1 MSEITLKDI
10 AERAN
15 VSAATVDR
23 VIHGRG
29 NSRPETIERIRRAI
43 DELGYRP
50 NRAAAQLVRGRAWR
64 IGVMMPATPISFLDG
79 LAEAIPDLNARL
91 DGQGVDVVLRRTDNN
106 GDALRFASELED
118 FASGLD
124 ACAVLAPAD
133 PSMVEVVRR
142 LTSAGTPVATLVSDI
157 PTAPRTLFA
166 GPNNEDMGSVA
177 AQLSLPALRLAGGMA
192 VVIKPQ
198 AVQDDHEARFVGFC
212 RALRGNS
219 VSQERIHVVTYPET
233 NDANQ
238 LIETVVAACRD
249 IDTRA
254 FYLTGGR
261 TEKLLRGVEA
271 IDAKGAVRIGTDL
284 TPISRRLL
292 VERRLDFTVAAD
304 AIGEL
309 NDAVEGLLRKL
320 NEPLWE
326 PRIDKRPIQVF
337 TRFNLPGL

>member
-29 NSRPETIERIRRAI
+29 NSRPETIERIRKAI

-50 NRAAAQLVRGRAWR
+50 NRAAAQLVRGRAWK
-64 IGVMMPATPISFLDG
+64 IGVMLPSTPVGFLDG
-79 LAEAIPDLNARL
+79 LADAILGLDARL
-91 DGQGVDVVLRRTDNN
+91 DGQGVEVVLERADS
-106 GDALRFASELED
+106 GDALAYAAAFERFAG
-118 FASGLD
+118 GLD
-124 ACAVLAPAD
+124 ACAVLAPTD
-133 PSMVEVVRR
+133 PSLVETVRR
-142 LTSAGTPVATLVSDI
+142 LTSGGVPVATLVSDI

-166 GPNNEDMGSVA
+166 GPNNDDMGGVA
-177 AQLSLPALRLAGGMA
+177 AQLSLPALRLADGVA
-192 VVIKPQ
+192 VVIKPM
-198 AVQDDHEARFVGFC
+198 AIQDDHEARFLGFC
-212 RALRGNS
+212 RALMGS
-219 VSQERIHVVTYPET
+219 GIAQDRIHVVAFPET
-233 NDANQ
+233 NDAD
-238 LIETVVAACRD
+238 LLAEVVVASCKGVDA
-249 IDTRA
+249 RA

-261 TEKLLRGVEA
+261 TAKLIEGIERL
-271 IDAKGAVRIGTDL
+271 DAAGAVRIGTDL
-284 TPISRRLL
+284 TTTSRRLL
-292 VERRLDFTVAAD
+292 VERRLDFAVAAD